1 MNAKERALQTERFQ
15 VLNADEHGSLRVRTE
30 RSAALGDNLMHCMVF
45 PGEFRNV
52 QASYPILFQKN
63 PDTGR
68 FYALALFGFEEG
80 ENLFL
85 TEQGWEPAYLPLV
98 MQRQPL
104 LIAFQTGA
112 EPVDSD
118 ATEPE
123 DRKAVISI
131 DMESPRLSE
140 DEGEAL
146 FLPHGGASEYLAGM
160 STTLERVHLG
170 HQQSEEL
177 CALLEKHQLLESFV
191 LDVTLDSGAK
201 HQLVG
206 FYGIN
211 EEKLQGL
218 SAEVLAELQEKGAL
232 APIFMAVASMSQ
244 FRALINRKNRRA

>member
-1 MNAKERALQTERFQ
+1 MQTERYQ

-30 RSAALGDNLMHCMVF
+30 RSAELGDNLMHCMVF

-52 QASYPILFQKN
+52 QASYPILFQKY

-85 TEQGWEPAYLPLV
+85 GDSGWEPAYLPLV

-104 LIAFQTGA
+104 LIAFQRSAAADGRA
-112 EPVDSD
+112 PGD
-118 ATEPE
+118 A
-123 DRKAVISI
+123 DKKAVISI

-146 FLPHGGASEYLAGM
+146 FLPHGGASEYLSGM

-170 HQQSEEL
+170 HQQSEQL
-177 CALLEKHQLLESFV
+177 CTLLEKYELLESFV
-191 LDVTLDSGAK
+191 LDVTLDSGAQ
-201 HQLVG
+201 HQLMG
-206 FYGIN
+206 FYAIN
-211 EEKLQGL
+211 EEKLQNLG
-218 SAEVLAELQEKGAL
+218 AEALTELQEKGAL
-232 APIFMAVASMSQ
+232 APIFMAVASTSQ
-244 FRALINRKNRRA
+244 FRFLIHRKNRRA